1 MPNLDDSNS
10 VNISNGRRNEKAEGS
25 VYTNWKVRCAS
36 TKLPPKK
43 YQPGGFPERGMGGE
57 RGREIETDRQTKRQT
72 DRQADREADRQRQ
85 TDRQTDR
92 DRKDSQDEEF
102 PDTTNFQKPLQPR
115 RD

>member
-43 YQPGGFPERGMGGE
+43 IPARWISGE
-57 RGREIETDRQTKRQT
+57 RDGGREGERDRDRQTDKETDRQTGRQADRQT
-72 DRQADREADRQRQ
+72 DRQRQKGLTR
-85 TDRQTDR
+85 RGV
-92 DRKDSQDEEF
+92 
-102 PDTTNFQKPLQPR
+102 PR
-115 RD
+115 HN